1 MSASNYDVVIVGAGA
16 AGLTAAIGLARA
28 GFAVAVLEAAAF
40 PGAENWSGCVYFC
53 ENLAHP
59 DILGEEGVEALAWE
73 RRLVERGFFATDGHG
88 LLGMKYRDP
97 EAFRHCYTVLRP
109 IYDHHLAQVARRHG
123 AALLTGTTAESLI
136 RDGGRVAG
144 VSTSRGPLYADLVFL
159 AEGDASHL
167 VTREGYERHTDL
179 REAPKFLQ
187 GIKEV
192 LELPPRAVEQRFG
205 VGAEEG
211 VAYEMLVR
219 NGTLRGKPVRLNMGG
234 FVYTNRQSLSVGLVL
249 PADNLAEHFDG
260 DPNLLLEW
268 FEGLPALR
276 PWLEGARRSAF
287 GAKIIRGGGARDIPT
302 LIDEGLAVGGAASA
316 IGIDFP
322 YPNFTGPATAM
333 GLLLTQAAVRIRG
346 EGGGFTRAA
355 LERHYLEPLRRTS
368 YWRDVEFLRHWPGY
382 VKKTRAFFGRN
393 LDLALGSA
401 YLWTRSDRWLPA
413 RLGGWFRMLRTLT
426 GPGEL
431 PELRADAGQLAHA
444 LRLKQ
449 VAAPPSLGRLLLDG
463 SLNALRDLLRQPRAG
478 LPPAGE
484 ITLHYTVA
492 GGAEPSGLP
501 PASLRRWFAR
511 FAPVLA
517 SAARRVYANDGEP
530 LDAKLPAAT
539 RLLVKQISLLDG
551 LRILGLGLVAGLS
564 EVVSLGWARV
574 RSLLGGRKGEAT
586 NGQAPALNG
595 PYAHYA
601 ETVRRAT
608 DLTPVTPAAAQAW
621 DARLAR
627 LTYDS
632 VKASHI
638 HVLWPQDL
646 AREDAVVKAGLWHVC
661 PAHVYEARPSPGGAV
676 QVVVNFE
683 NCIKCETCWRTSD
696 LVDWGRDGRH
706 RFVYAVHSP
715 AVPRLLADQEAAGL
729 VPPALPR
736 AIDPWAAEV
745 EALRAGLP
753 GGGAEE
759 RNGEHAPAR
768 VELDRLLTCLERK
781 LIEFETALDEEPR
794 TLGRDRAEYLH
805 TLARYARNVAWRVV
819 EVLSNLGSGEQT
831 LHPGMAAVRQR
842 LLDLANAAAAKAED
856 RARHALAQR
865 FAWAAGDSRQLRQ
878 HHLAGLSRLLPLLG
892 GPARTAPDP
901 LPPWLRAEQ
910 DGSALAERRA
920 DWQRRLDA
928 VCPTPL
934 WRQLERQEPLTP
946 EQDALVRELLAQ
958 IPALDS
964 DDLAATLHPP
974 ERKALL
980 AELGWRDPS
989 LAYRAASHLWARDL
1003 AALARPDSSLR
1014 APATRWQRGEE
1025 WAAFALL
1032 DTEERGEALFVP
1044 ASGAGS
1050 LLLLRGDRL
1059 ALVRQAAKGLTV
1071 EPLATLGLR
1080 GAGLARVSAGDGLQ
1094 PDAEV
1099 LVERDRLLRLWSLLS
1114 SADLVSIAS
1123 GMADLLCRR
1132 AIEHATT
1139 RVQFP
1144 GLFHDEEA
1152 RDAIGKFG
1160 AIKRMVAD
1168 MAARRYLIE
1177 TLDHALSPRDLS
1189 TASIRQA
1196 ALVKALAAEALGTA
1210 PGSVSYNAGQIFGGT
1225 GYSEDDILSKLYRD
1239 ASAWRFLGPE
1249 NPATLAEHGARLLDG
1264 WDERG
1269 DGLSR
1274 LPGEVERFDEI
1285 AQRNALQG
1293 PLDALRAQRA
1303 LVRSLVGGFLGSGHG
1318 RGETLPLAA
1327 AEARDLLGRQD
1338 AYLLGATAL
1347 LLRTH
1352 ARLEQGLNSELEIPL
1367 LRVWLESATAAL
1379 DEFEDSVRRAV
1390 APPPSASPLAATT
1403 PVTVYADFLAA
1414 PLTSDSGDFLVKP
1427 SDLLQPRYVPEMIET
1442 DPRLAAY
1449 DAEVRSLLTAQF
1461 GWPRDGLVYER
1472 YLEREHRPDDAD
1484 LDFLRRQSW
1493 FRMPIPKDL
1502 GGEAASKVV
1511 YYLMTTETHRLADG
1525 AISLTIQ
1532 VNSSLG
1538 TTPVLLPRDKDL
1550 PRAQRDLAAFAA
1562 DTTTQNQLRE
1572 RLEQLAGMLEDVSN
1586 PQAPD
1591 AAAAYQELHKK
1602 LQEAVLAKPIL
1613 RVLAHRFIAAWQ
1625 EAGRAGLAYELP
1637 GMRTR
1642 LREALTAWQ
1651 QACGGAAELLDELE
1665 RRRRACDLFLRWVAT
1680 GQISAF
1686 ALTEPSA
1693 GSDTARVA
1701 TRARLRSVP
1710 VEDAGDGGYR
1720 FVPAGE
1726 STPRT
1731 LLDADRLEFRTVEE
1745 AGKTQIRAFY
1755 RWSDAAEPS
1764 PVCFDEYDY
1773 ETDDP
1778 GRMRYIE
1785 HGGRKVPFTDIAQ
1798 LRRRDGKLWYDYWEL
1813 NGAKM
1818 WITNGRVCGIMALYA
1833 KTDEG
1838 VTGFIVDRHAEG
1850 LVVGKDEAKMGQLGS
1865 PTNELA
1871 LQAVRVP
1878 RENVIGLEGRGQV
1891 NALETLTVGRA
1902 GLGMS
1907 AMAQMIRLDGWARDF
1922 AAQRLAGSGGR
1933 VPDWAAWKL
1942 ARLEEDR
1949 FVSEAVAHEVIG
1961 KFEHKGTKSIRLE
1974 SAVSK
1979 MLVSELL
1986 HRIIETAEDVHGLE
2000 GQTERHLVEKRKRD
2014 ARVLTIYEG
2023 TNEIQRFFILR
2034 DVAGDLAGRWP
2045 APDPAAAPGSE
2056 ARALEEAKGEVRQ
2069 RVLAAVEAFGA
2080 QLAGNPNLQANCFL
2094 LSEAVGWL
2102 GAAASTLGR
2111 VTFLDRLPAGSAV
2124 ADAGARATVGRR
2136 ALARCLGEIR
2146 GRLRRFDGE
2155 LAALRRG
2162 HYSPAVRAASL
2173 LFQRAGQ
2180 PAPVFAPRSQVT
2192 RPLSVLVVL
2201 DPPAPGVP
2209 QPRVADGRLLEPY
2222 RVLGEADRAAL
2233 ETALR
2238 LRDAAEAP
2246 VTIQV
2251 AAVGPASVAPH
2262 LREALSLGVERAR
2275 LVLSPVEAV
2284 ATHCAAGALAT
2295 VLEGERFDLVLSGA
2309 GGADSAEGL
2318 LGKLTAAALGVP
2330 HAGAGARLAVRAGPG
2345 EDSLLLAAADGTGQ
2359 RLRALPAAV
2368 AVEAGLPL
2376 RPFSVEGY
2384 LTGLARAVDA
2394 TPWPAGVEVVP
2405 FGFVESAPTA
2415 GARAEK
2421 PPQPLLPHEAGQLV
2435 LRTAGVHAPGAPG
2448 HGPLGGEASDEPGP
2462 ALEDTEEPS
2471 FGGAGAHVL
2480 AVLAAEA
2487 DGRLRPSAAR
2497 TLDAARFVAQF
2508 IPGGAPTGVLL
2519 VVPADEEAQRR
2530 AASEAVRLGPADV
2543 CLLVAP
2549 GAAASDEV
2557 KARVLAECWAGR
2569 PDYPAAVVAEPWA
2582 EEGLA
2587 NLAARGGQVAEVA
2600 LRVRSLER
2608 ERGRLVAENA
2618 WQGKLRAREVLT
2630 PTPGRTCWVGVSAEV
2645 EVGAVSPPLTLP
2657 SPPWEEA
2664 SVRRA
2669 GPRPPRVRRWAPR
2682 LESFYGRGDVR
2693 RLLEELKQGAGVA
2706 RLSDAEFVLDVG
2718 FGVGNRDGYEAVIE
2732 PLERALRG
2740 LGVRVVVGGSRKVT
2754 EELHL
2759 LPADRQIGQSG
2770 VSVNPRILLAVGV
2783 SGAPQHLNYI
2793 GPRATVVAFNRD
2805 PEAPIMT
2812 LNQRQAK
2819 PRVFPVVGDL
2829 FETVPAFTAALETEY
2844 VSDGHSEGAPTRSA
2858 TG

>member
-16 AGLTAAIGLARA
+16 AGLTAAVGLARA

-59 DILGEEGVEALAWE
+59 DILGPEGVEALAWE
-73 RRLVERGFFATDGHG
+73 RRLVERGLFATDGHG
-88 LLGMKYRDP
+88 LLGLKYRDR

-123 AALLTGTTAESLI
+123 AALLTSTTAEGLI
-136 RDGGRVAG
+136 REGGRVVG
-144 VSTSRGPLYADLVFL
+144 VSTNRGALYADLVFL

-167 VTREGYERHTDL
+167 VTREGYERHTDP

-205 VGAEEG
+205 VGPEEG

-287 GAKIIRGGGARDIPT
+287 GAKLIRGGGAKDIPT

-333 GLLLTQAAVRIRG
+333 GLLLTQAAVRIRS
-346 EGGGFTRAA
+346 EGGGFTRPA
-355 LERHYLEPLRRTS
+355 LQRHYLEPLRRTS
-368 YWRDVEFLRHWPGY
+368 YWRDVEFLRRWPGY

-401 YLWTRSDRWLPA
+401 YVWTRPGRWLPG
-413 RLGGWFRMLRTLT
+413 RLRGWLRLVRSLA

-431 PELRADAGQLAHA
+431 PELRADAGQLAEA
-444 LRLKQ
+444 LRLGQ

-463 SLNALRDLLRQPRAG
+463 GLNALRDLLHQPRAD
-478 LPPAGE
+478 LPPGGE
-484 ITLHYTVA
+484 IRLHYTVA
-492 GGAEPSGLP
+492 GGAEPGGLP
-501 PASLRRWFAR
+501 PASLRRWFAGL
-511 FAPVLA
+511 APA
-517 SAARRVYANDGEP
+517 IAAAARRVYANDGEP
-530 LDAKLPAAT
+530 LDAKLPAAL
-539 RLLVKQISLLDG
+539 RLLIKQISLFDV
-551 LRILGLGLVAGLS
+551 LRALGLGLLAGAS
-564 EVVSLGWARV
+564 EALALGWARV
-574 RSLLGGRKGEAT
+574 RGLLGGRKGGPAD
-586 NGQAPALNG
+586 GQEPAVADA
-595 PYAHYA
+595 YVDYA
-601 ETVRRAT
+601 EAARRAA
-608 DLTPVTPAAAQAW
+608 DLTPVVPAAAQAW
-621 DARLAR
+621 EPRLAR
-627 LTYDS
+627 LGYDS
-632 VKASHI
+632 AKASHI

-646 AREDAVVKAGLWHVC
+646 AHEDAVVKAGLWHVC

-715 AVPRLLADQEAAGL
+715 VVPRLLADQDAAGL
-729 VPPALPR
+729 VCPVPPR
-736 AIDPWAAEV
+736 AVDPWAAEV
-745 EALRAGLP
+745 EALRADLP
-753 GGGAEE
+753 GEGTEE
-759 RNGEHAPAR
+759 RNSEHAPHYA
-768 VELDRLLTCLERK
+768 ELDRLLACLERK
-781 LIEFETALDEEPR
+781 LIEFEAALEEEPR
-794 TLGRDRAEYLH
+794 TVSRDRAEYLH
-805 TLARYARNVAWRVV
+805 MLARYARNVARRVA
-819 EVLSNLGSGEQT
+819 EVLDDAAANGET
-831 LHPGMAAVRQR
+831 AAPGLSALRRRLHE
-842 LLDLANAAAAKAED
+842 LATAAAAKAEE
-856 RARHALAQR
+856 RTRHALAQR
-865 FAWAAGDSRQLRQ
+865 YSWAAADGRQLRQ
-878 HHLAGLSRLLPLLG
+878 HHLAGLRRLLPLLG
-892 GPARTAPDP
+892 GAAHAAPDP
-901 LPPWLRAEQ
+901 VLPWLRAEQ
-910 DGSALAERRA
+910 DGAAMAERRA

-934 WRQLERQEPLTP
+934 WRQLERREPLTG

-958 IPALDS
+958 VPAIDPE
-964 DDLAATLHPP
+964 DLAGTLHPP

-980 AELGWRDPS
+980 AELGRRDAS
-989 LAYRAASHLWARDL
+989 LAYRAACHLWARDL
-1003 AALARPDSSLR
+1003 AGLAPPDPSFR
-1014 APATRWQRGEE
+1014 EAAARWQRADE
-1025 WAAFALL
+1025 WAVVALL
-1032 DTEERGEALFVP
+1032 GDDEPGESLFVS
-1044 ASGAGS
+1044 ALGARA

-1059 ALVRQAAKGLTV
+1059 TLVRLPAKGLAV

-1080 GAGLARVSAGDGLQ
+1080 GAGLARITACETVST
-1094 PDAEV
+1094 DAEGPV
-1099 LVERDRLLRLWSLLS
+1099 DRDRLRRLWSVVS
-1114 SADLVSIAS
+1114 SADLISIAS
-1123 GMADLLCRR
+1123 GMADVLCRR

-1160 AIKRMVAD
+1160 AIKKMVAD

-1177 TLDHALSPRDLS
+1177 TLDYVLSPRDLS
-1189 TASIRQA
+1189 DASARQA

-1249 NPATLAEHGARLLDG
+1249 NPVTLSRHGVRLLECREG
-1264 WDERG
+1264 ESLR
-1269 DGLSR
+1269 S
-1274 LPGEVERFDEI
+1274 LPGEAQHFDEI
-1285 AQRNALQG
+1285 AQRQALQG
-1293 PLDALRAQRA
+1293 PLDALDVQRTRA
-1303 LVRSLVGGFLGSGHG
+1303 RSLVGELVASRQLRVG
-1318 RGETLPLAA
+1318 PVPPAA
-1327 AEARDLLGRQD
+1327 VEPFDLWGRQD
-1338 AYLLGATAL
+1338 AYLLGARAL

-1352 ARLEQGLNSELEIPL
+1352 ARLEQGLNSEVEIPL
-1367 LRVWLESATAAL
+1367 LRVWLDSAAAAL
-1379 DEFEDSVRRAV
+1379 DEFEDSVRRAL
-1390 APPPSASPLAATT
+1390 APAAATSLQPKVGP
-1403 PVTVYADFLAA
+1403 PVTVYADFLAT
-1414 PLTSDSGDFLVKP
+1414 PLALDSGDFLAKP
-1427 SDLLQPRYVPEMIET
+1427 SDPLQPRYVPEMVQT

-1449 DAEVRSLLTAQF
+1449 DREVRALLTAQF
-1461 GWPRDGLVYER
+1461 GAPRDGLVYER
-1472 YLEREHRPDDAD
+1472 YLEREHRPDGAD
-1484 LDFLRRQSW
+1484 LDFLRRQGW

-1502 GGEAASKVV
+1502 GGESASKVA
-1511 YYLMTTETHRLADG
+1511 YYQMTTETHRLADV

-1538 TTPVLLPRDKDL
+1538 TTPVLLPRDKDI
-1550 PRAQRDLAAFAA
+1550 PRAQKDLAAFAA
-1562 DTTTQNQLRE
+1562 DTALQNDVRE
-1572 RLEQLAGMLEDVSN
+1572 RLQRLASLLG
-1586 PQAPD
+1586 D
-1591 AAAAYQELHKK
+1591 ARGPGTATAYQELHKK
-1602 LQEAVLAKPIL
+1602 LQEAVLAKPVL
-1613 RVLAHRFIAAWQ
+1613 RVLAHRFVAAWQ
-1625 EAGRAGLAYELP
+1625 EAGRAGLAYDL
-1637 GMRTR
+1637 GAMRTR
-1642 LREALTAWQ
+1642 LQEALAAWEG
-1651 QACGGAAELLDELE
+1651 ACGRAAELLDELN
-1665 RRRRACDLFLRWVAT
+1665 RRRQAYDLFLHWVAS

-1701 TRARLRSVP
+1701 TRARLCSVP
-1710 VEDAGDGGYR
+1710 VEDAGDGVYR
-1720 FVPAGE
+1720 VTPAGGRE
-1726 STPRT
+1726 ART
-1731 LLDADRLEFRTVEE
+1731 LLDAARLEFRRVDEG
-1745 AGKTQIRAFY
+1745 GKTGLRAYY
-1755 RWSDAAEPS
+1755 RWSDSAEPA
-1764 PVCFDEYDY
+1764 PVRFDEYDY

-1778 GRMRYIE
+1778 RRMRYFE
-1785 HGGRKVPFTDIAQ
+1785 RDGRKISFTDIAQ
-1798 LRRRDGKLWYDYWEL
+1798 LRERGGKLWYDYWEL

-1838 VTGFIVDRHAEG
+1838 VTAFVVDRHAEG

-1878 RENVIGLEGRGQV
+1878 REHVIGLEGRGQV
-1891 NALETLTVGRA
+1891 NALETLSVGRA

-1907 AMAQMIRLDGWARDF
+1907 AMAQMLRLDGWARDF
-1922 AAQRLAGSGGR
+1922 AARRLAGLGKR
-1933 VPDWAAWKL
+1933 VPDWAAWRL

-1949 FVSEAVAHEVIG
+1949 FISEAVAYEVIG
-1961 KFEHKGTKSIRLE
+1961 RFEHGGTRAVRLE

-2000 GQTERHLVEKRKRD
+2000 GQTELHLVEKRKRD

-2034 DVAGDLAGRWP
+2034 DVGGDLAARWP
-2045 APDPAAAPGSE
+2045 APEPRAAPTPE
-2056 ARALEEAKGEVRQ
+2056 ARALEEAKAEVRQ
-2069 RVLAAVEAFGA
+2069 RVLAAVETFGG
-2080 QLAGNPNLQANCFL
+2080 QLSGNPNLQANCFL

-2111 VTFLDRLPAGSAV
+2111 VTFLERLPENSAV
-2124 ADAGARATVGRR
+2124 PDAAARAAVGRR
-2136 ALARCLGEIR
+2136 GFARCLGEIR
-2146 GRLRRFDGE
+2146 GRLRRFDDE

-2173 LFQRAGQ
+2173 LFLRSGQ
-2180 PAPVFAPRSQVT
+2180 PAPAFTPRSQIT
-2192 RPLSVLVVL
+2192 RLLSVLVIL
-2201 DPPAPGVP
+2201 NPPVPGVP
-2209 QPRVADGRLLEPY
+2209 QPHVADGRLLEPY

-2238 LRDAAEAP
+2238 LRDQAGAP

-2251 AAVGPASVAPH
+2251 AAVGSASAAFH
-2262 LREALSLGVERAR
+2262 LRELLSLGVERTR
-2275 LVLSPVEAV
+2275 LILSPSEAV
-2284 ATHCAAGALAT
+2284 AADSAADALA
-2295 VLEGERFDLVLSGA
+2295 VALAGERFDLILTGA

-2318 LGKLTAAALGVP
+2318 LGKLTAEALGIAY
-2330 HAGAGARLAVRAGPG
+2330 AGAAARVAVRAGADG
-2345 EDSLLLAAADGTGQ
+2345 DMLLLAGADGADK
-2359 RLRALPAAV
+2359 RARGLPAAV
-2368 AVEAGLPL
+2368 AVEAGLAL

-2384 LTGLARAVDA
+2384 LTGLTREVEAL
-2394 TPWPAGVEVVP
+2394 PWPAGVQAVP
-2405 FGFVESAPTA
+2405 VTFAESAPSV
-2415 GARAEK
+2415 GAQLEK
-2421 PPQPLLPHEAGQLV
+2421 PPQALLPHEAGQLV
-2435 LRTAGVHAPGAPG
+2435 LQTAGVQTSGAAQHTG
-2448 HGPLGGEASDEPGP
+2448 FNGEASASKGP
-2462 ALEDTEEPS
+2462 ALEDTAEP
-2471 FGGAGAHVL
+2471 FFFADARGQVL

-2487 DGRLRPSAAR
+2487 DGRLRPTAAR
-2497 TLDAARFVAQF
+2497 TLDAARFLAQF
-2508 IPGGAPTGVLL
+2508 LPGGAPIGALI
-2519 VVPADEEAQRR
+2519 VVPADADTQHRTATEVE
-2530 AASEAVRLGPADV
+2530 RLGPAAI

-2549 GAAASDEV
+2549 GAEASDEV
-2557 KARVLAECWAGR
+2557 RARLLAECWAGR
-2569 PDYPAAVVAEPWA
+2569 TEYPAAVVAEPWA
-2582 EEGLA
+2582 EGALSS
-2587 NLAARGGQVAEVA
+2587 LAAGGGRVAQVA
-2600 LRVRSLER
+2600 LRVRALER
-2608 ERGRLVAENA
+2608 ARGRLVAETG
-2618 WQGKLRAREVLT
+2618 WHGKLRTRRVLT
-2630 PTPGRTCWVGVSAEV
+2630 PGPGRTCWVGVTAEV
-2645 EVGAVSPPLTLP
+2645 EVGAVAPPARVP
-2657 SPPWEEA
+2657 
-2664 SVRRA
+2664 
-2669 GPRPPRVRRWAPR
+2669 PPRVQRWAPR
-2682 LESFYGRGDVR
+2682 VDAFYDRGDVR

-2706 RLSDAEFVLDVG
+2706 RLSDAEFVIDVG

-2732 PLERALRG
+2732 PLERALRA
-2740 LGVRVVVGGSRKVT
+2740 LGVRGLVVGGSRKVT

-2770 VSVNPRILLAVGV
+2770 VSVNPRVLLAVGV

-2805 PEAPIMT
+2805 PEAPLMT
-2812 LNQRQAK
+2812 LNQRQPK

-2829 FETVPAFTAALETEY
+2829 FETVPAFTAALEA
-2844 VSDGHSEGAPTRSA
+2844 EGPSAESAPADSSVRAASA
-2858 TG
+2858 KR